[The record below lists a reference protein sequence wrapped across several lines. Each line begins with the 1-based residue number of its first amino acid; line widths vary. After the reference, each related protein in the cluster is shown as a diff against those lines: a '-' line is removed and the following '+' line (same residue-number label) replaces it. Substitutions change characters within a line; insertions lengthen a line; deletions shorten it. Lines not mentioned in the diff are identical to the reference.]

1 MKFEAIVNVSA
12 RKQDVRIV
20 LYNPEPRFELRQDTE
35 VYSITL
41 FGTDANELA
50 RALQSMIE
58 ARNINP
64 EEGVVNYYS
73 TQEFQVG
80 KTSLRRTGSVR
91 SICWNYNQLLILPEI
106 NMLKPV
112 VKKLQQYL

>member
-1 MKFEAIVNVSA
+1 MKYKAIVNVSE

-41 FGTDANELA
+41 FGTDVNELTH
-50 RALQSMIE
+50 ALQSMIE
-58 ARNINP
+58 ARNTNP
-64 EEGVVNYYS
+64 EDGVINYHS

-80 KTSLRRTGSVR
+80 KTSLRRTGPVL
-91 SICWNYNQLLILPEI
+91 SICWDYNKLLTLPEI
-106 NMLKPV
+106 NILEPV
-112 VKKLQQYL
+112 VRKLQQYL

>member
-1 MKFEAIVNVSA
+1 MKFEAIVNVSE

-20 LYNPEPRFELRQDTE
+20 LYDPEPRFESRQGTE

-73 TQEFQVG
+73 TQEFKVG
-80 KTSLRRTGSVR
+80 KTSLRRTGAVL
-91 SICWNYNQLLILPEI
+91 SICWDYNKLLTLPEI